1 VGAIDKGKFV
11 DHRFKEEGDLV
22 FLVGDIKRE
31 YSLGGSE
38 FLKVVHGKVGG
49 DVPAVDLEKEKRL
62 HELLLRLIE
71 EDVIRSAHDVSVGGL
86 AITLLE
92 CLFGSGLG
100 MDLNLYIEDRLDFF
114 LFSENP
120 SLVVLS
126 VEKEKAERLKD
137 EVEASGLDWM
147 LLGRVREDG
156 LFTLTNNEESIF
168 ENSVKEF
175 EEIWQKALENML

>member
-1 VGAIDKGKFV
+1 
-11 DHRFKEEGDLV
+11 
-22 FLVGDIKRE
+22 
-31 YSLGGSE
+31 E

-49 DVPAVDLEKEKRL
+49 DVPAVDMEKEKRL
-62 HELLLRLIE
+62 HDLLLRLIE

>member
-1 VGAIDKGKFV
+1 M
-11 DHRFKEEGDLV
+11 
-22 FLVGDIKRE
+22 
-31 YSLGGSE
+31 
-38 FLKVVHGKVGG
+38 
-49 DVPAVDLEKEKRL
+49 DLEKEKRL
-62 HELLLRLIE
+62 HELLIKLIE
-71 EDVIRSAHDVSVGGL
+71 DDIIRSAHDVSVGGL
-86 AITLLE
+86 AIALLE

-137 EVEASGLDWM
+137 EVEAHGLDWL

>member
-1 VGAIDKGKFV
+1 
-11 DHRFKEEGDLV
+11 
-22 FLVGDIKRE
+22 
-31 YSLGGSE
+31 
-38 FLKVVHGKVGG
+38 
-49 DVPAVDLEKEKRL
+49 
-62 HELLLRLIE
+62 
-71 EDVIRSAHDVSVGGL
+71 
-86 AITLLE
+86 
-92 CLFGSGLG
+92 

-137 EVEASGLDWM
+137 EVEAHGLDWL

>member
-1 VGAIDKGKFV
+1 
-11 DHRFKEEGDLV
+11 
-22 FLVGDIKRE
+22 
-31 YSLGGSE
+31 
-38 FLKVVHGKVGG
+38 
-49 DVPAVDLEKEKRL
+49 
-62 HELLLRLIE
+62 
-71 EDVIRSAHDVSVGGL
+71 
-86 AITLLE
+86 
-92 CLFGSGLG
+92 
-100 MDLNLYIEDRLDFF
+100 M
-114 LFSENP
+114 
-120 SLVVLS
+120 VLS